1 MLRRWFALAL
11 LGLLLFAG
19 AAKVI
24 SVVTSHSPARPV
36 HQPGPL
42 VVVSMPTLTWSEVSP
57 RRTPTLWSLARR
69 GAVAAQT
76 SRTLSAH
83 SCSTQSWLTF
93 SAGVRT
99 VLGRSAWQAPQV
111 LPGDCPEGPLPMQ
124 RLDGSADFIFW
135 SSWRQQ
141 TLARDEPA
149 DIGRLGTVMQAT
161 GQCITAAGPY
171 AALGAATEDGVV
183 AHYSSS
189 PDAVDLSA
197 CPVTFI
203 SLDRPDDGY
212 LSRLLRRLPADA
224 TLAVS
229 GMADDAKGAT
239 LLALVVAGPG
249 VPHGLLTSPS
259 TQQPG
264 FVQTTDLSA
273 LVLARAGDGAP
284 NLPEGRTPVVRPVA
298 GATAPI
304 AHVTGLSRALDLE
317 QPFVPTF
324 FGLFLGSAGVA
335 TLVGLVWW
343 WLARRGQAAR
353 GEPRTIPAPLRWWFA
368 VIAAMCGA
376 MPMATFLVGMAP
388 WWRAVYPRTTLSL
401 GILGISAAA
410 AALALLGP
418 WRRWVAGPTVFLLV
432 TTLFVIAEDV
442 VHGSRLQFTSLLG
455 LQPVYGGRFF
465 GQGNVGYAL
474 YATSALLLA
483 ALLAGRLIDA
493 GDRRLAATTVVLI
506 GLAAVVVD
514 GYPSWGADGG
524 GPVAMIPAFAYLA
537 LNAAGL
543 SLTWKRVAAIAGS
556 TLVVVGSFA
565 VLDYLRPPRYR
576 THLGDFVAQLRQT
589 GQPTG
594 LEKIFTLNWQMLT
607 ASWLNAGV
615 VLLLVLLMLVLV
627 MPRVVGRPVQPLLQQ
642 VTFLGY
648 GLSAVAVCWLLG
660 FLANDSGTGIPP
672 SGLMVVLPVM
682 VLLAACL
689 PGPAGARTGLGQLN
703 GSGSE
708 TMETAR
714 ARAAVIRRR

>member
-1 MLRRWFALAL
+1 
-11 LGLLLFAG
+11 
-19 AAKVI
+19 
-24 SVVTSHSPARPV
+24 
-36 HQPGPL
+36 
-42 VVVSMPTLTWSEVSP
+42 
-57 RRTPTLWSLARR
+57 
-69 GAVAAQT
+69 
-76 SRTLSAH
+76 
-83 SCSTQSWLTF
+83 
-93 SAGVRT
+93 
-99 VLGRSAWQAPQV
+99 
-111 LPGDCPEGPLPMQ
+111 
-124 RLDGSADFIFW
+124 
-135 SSWRQQ
+135 
-141 TLARDEPA
+141 
-149 DIGRLGTVMQAT
+149 
-161 GQCITAAGPY
+161 
-171 AALGAATEDGVV
+171 
-183 AHYSSS
+183 
-189 PDAVDLSA
+189 
-197 CPVTFI
+197 
-203 SLDRPDDGY
+203 
-212 LSRLLRRLPADA
+212 
-224 TLAVS
+224 
-229 GMADDAKGAT
+229 
-239 LLALVVAGPG
+239 
-249 VPHGLLTSPS
+249 
-259 TQQPG
+259 
-264 FVQTTDLSA
+264 
-273 LVLARAGDGAP
+273 
-284 NLPEGRTPVVRPVA
+284 
-298 GATAPI
+298 
-304 AHVTGLSRALDLE
+304 
-317 QPFVPTF
+317 
-324 FGLFLGSAGVA
+324 
-335 TLVGLVWW
+335 
-343 WLARRGQAAR
+343 
-353 GEPRTIPAPLRWWFA
+353 
-368 VIAAMCGA
+368 MCGA

-689 PGPAGARTGLGQLN
+689 PGPAGARTGLRQLN